1 MFFKFNNIAK
11 ILLILVLT
19 LPTPVLADEITEVET
34 FEGGDGKQVTDI
46 VVPPTENNN
55 LVIIE
60 NTWEAYGGM
69 DNYHMSLEHS
79 KHGGTSNDYEFVLPT
94 DHDVYEVGFTIGA
107 MNNQGQVQYTHS
119 DDTTQTST
127 LDAQNGM
134 AIAEMY
140 EDVVYSVKSTAN
152 KFIDKFVITI
162 NDWSL
167 LDNVEIKYA
176 GTTTTTLDPLTIQRN
191 ANFASYGILETNEE
205 KGIRIEE
212 EEIVIQEL
220 IVIEIQ
226 EAIEVGDN
234 MAITGYSETDE
245 ERAIREELTN
255 VVIFIGDEEVVYNE
269 KEQSDG
275 TIDRDQ
281 ERSINEELYGIALTD
296 EQIERGDLELYD
308 YEIIEKDIYE
318 EEEQLINDDGLLV
331 IEYIELEAK
340 ELEDEYILM
349 VESKELIKE
358 LKLEGDELQE
368 FIDTMQIIEQIDLEI
383 YEVEIFEEEIIVDE
397 IDWIEIRTEND
408 LFPPTEEEI
417 QKDIEKF
424 NEENNEEINN
434 DDRTD
439 EMEDVLAD
447 RQDGF
452 FEDEERTVELSKE
465 EIEIEVEILEEVIE
479 EIINVEEII
488 EIKEQEEIDTL
499 TEEELEVYEEEVEAA
514 IVEFVQE
521 LDTTEQV
528 EVLEQVAEVS
538 VQNLAVADE
547 QTKQVVQAVVNEV
560 TSVATVAELTE
571 EELEV
576 VAEVLGV
583 TETED
588 IKIIAEQAVK
598 DENIAIAVTEYVERA
613 TENADVEDYSISN
626 VIVEVQIEEFLAD
639 PIGQLLNIDI
649 SDIVLSDIGNDMPQK
664 SKDNAKKTVVPLI
677 LVGQIITAP
686 FTKRF

>member
-19 LPTPVLADEITEVET
+19 LPTPVLAEEITEVET
-34 FEGGDGKQVTDI
+34 FEGGDGEQVTDI

-205 KGIRIEE
+205 KGIRIVE
-212 EEIVIQEL
+212 EEIIYQEQVAIAIQE
-220 IVIEIQ
+220 EIQ
-226 EAIEVGDN
+226 EGDN
-234 MAITGYSETDE
+234 MAETGYKETDE

-275 TIDRDQ
+275 TINRDQ
-281 ERSINEELYGIALTD
+281 ERFINEELYGIALTD

-349 VESKELIKE
+349 VESTELIKE

-465 EIEIEVEILEEVIE
+465 EIEIEVEILQEVIE
-479 EIINVEEII
+479 EIIKVEEII

>member
-1 MFFKFNNIAK
+1 M
-11 ILLILVLT
+11 
-19 LPTPVLADEITEVET
+19 PTPVLADEITEVET

-205 KGIRIEE
+205 KGIRIVE

-349 VESKELIKE
+349 VESTELIKE

-383 YEVEIFEEEIIVDE
+383 YEVEIFEEEIIVEE

-465 EIEIEVEILEEVIE
+465 EIEIEVEILQEVIE
-479 EIINVEEII
+479 EIIKVEEII

-499 TEEELEVYEEEVEAA
+499 TEKELEVYEEEVEAA

-521 LDTTEQV
+521 LDTTKQV

-560 TSVATVAELTE
+560 TSVATVAELSE